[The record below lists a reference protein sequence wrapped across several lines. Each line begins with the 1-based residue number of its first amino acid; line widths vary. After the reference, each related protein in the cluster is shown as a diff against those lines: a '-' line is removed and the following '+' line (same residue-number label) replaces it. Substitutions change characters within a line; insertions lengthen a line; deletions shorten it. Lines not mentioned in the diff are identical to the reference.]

1 MTQEQDER
9 LNQIIKRM
17 ATTQVERL
25 EGSVYEVGVRFDTHF
40 VCSVFDKD
48 KDEALLHYLAQEIAL
63 YTSTALLNL
72 MKTNGDRK

>member
-1 MTQEQDER
+1 MTPEQDER
-9 LNQIIKRM
+9 INEIVKRM
-17 ATTQVERL
+17 ATTQVER
-25 EGSVYEVGVRFDTHF
+25 FDGKKYAVCVMFDPGF